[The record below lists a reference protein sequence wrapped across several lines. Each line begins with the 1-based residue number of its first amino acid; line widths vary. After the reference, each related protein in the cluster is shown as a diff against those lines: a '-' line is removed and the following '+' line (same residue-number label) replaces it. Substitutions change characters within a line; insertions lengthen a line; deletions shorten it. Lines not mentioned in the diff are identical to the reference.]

1 MEAGLKDLR
10 APINAGYEEFKV
22 KMEVDLEMME
32 VNKEN
37 TGLTK
42 K

>member
-1 MEAGLKDLR
+1 
-10 APINAGYEEFKV
+10 V

-42 K
+42 KWMRPCLTPP